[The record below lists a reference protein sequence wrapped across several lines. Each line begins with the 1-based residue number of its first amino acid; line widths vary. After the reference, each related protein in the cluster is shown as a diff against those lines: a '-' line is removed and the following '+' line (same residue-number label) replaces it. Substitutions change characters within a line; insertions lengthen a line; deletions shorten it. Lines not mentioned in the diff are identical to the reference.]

1 MSDIVEP
8 RITGINKSIIDSY
21 QNLGGIN
28 HITGPNLP
36 SRRGVIAILEAFE
49 SLIFPGFQAEEKLED
64 DLIAYTIGAKTRR
77 LVRELTVEISRS
89 LEYAVRSEGRESVPG
104 TCRKEAENIALD
116 LLELI
121 PSLRERA
128 MGDVEAAYKGDPA
141 AKSRDE
147 VILSYP
153 GLEAVAC
160 YRVAHELYARDVPL
174 IPRMMSE
181 HVHKNTGIDI
191 HPGAQIDDGFFI
203 DHATGVVVGETAVIG
218 KNVKLYQGVT
228 IGALSVAKELADKKR
243 HPTIEDNV
251 TIYAG
256 ATILGGKTVIG
267 KGSVIGGNVW
277 ITSSVPAFSV
287 VYNRPAD
294 YRVKNRYAEG
304 SSADHWSI

>member
-1 MSDIVEP
+1 
-8 RITGINKSIIDSY
+8 
-21 QNLGGIN
+21 
-28 HITGPNLP
+28 
-36 SRRGVIAILEAFE
+36 
-49 SLIFPGFQAEEKLED
+49 
-64 DLIAYTIGAKTRR
+64 
-77 LVRELTVEISRS
+77 
-89 LEYAVRSEGRESVPG
+89 
-104 TCRKEAENIALD
+104 
-116 LLELI
+116 
-121 PSLRERA
+121 
-128 MGDVEAAYKGDPA
+128 
-141 AKSRDE
+141 
-147 VILSYP
+147 
-153 GLEAVAC
+153 VAC